1 MHPNP
6 TAFGPHFWF
15 VLHSVS
21 FFYPE
26 NPTDTDMKI
35 HKDYFESFVHVLPCE
50 DCKMHYRVL
59 LTKYPIDGH
68 LESRDELSRWVVF
81 IHNQVNKRLGKPEM
95 AYDQV
100 VSNYRNVY
108 AYSPGKFSVTRK
120 TRNVTLGVLSLI
132 LLFVCYERFYMKNK
146 LF

>member
-1 MHPNP
+1 MQPNP
-6 TAFGPHFWF
+6 VAFGPHFWF

-26 NPTDTDMKI
+26 SPTDTDMKI
-35 HKDYFESFVHVLPCE
+35 HKDFYESFVHVLPCD
-50 DCKMHYRVL
+50 DCKKHYRVL

-68 LESRDELSRWVVF
+68 LDSRDELSRWVVF
-81 IHNQVNKRLGKPEM
+81 VHNQVNKRLGKPEM

-100 VSNYRNVY
+100 ISHYRN
-108 AYSPGKFSVTRK
+108 AYTYTPSIGITRK
-120 TRNVTLGVLSLI
+120 TRNVTLGILSL
-132 LLFVCYERFYMKNK
+132 LLIFLFYERFYMKNR